1 MNELLIVLK
10 EMLKEKEAREKNNN
24 YEYTKEDVLALKEW
38 LESGEITLYDLT
50 TREYILLGISLFK
63 KSRLERHNL
72 CSRFPNDLALDK
84 WIERYKK
91 QDDNISPKL
100 FVQFLD
106 DAILKY
112 GEDKKSKNK
121 YLRDKK
127 KRQTN

>member
-1 MNELLIVLK
+1 MNELLFVLK
-10 EMLKEKEAREKNNN
+10 EVLKEKEAREKNNN
-24 YEYTKEDVLALKEW
+24 YEYTKEDLLALKEW

-50 TREYILLGISLFK
+50 TREYKLLGISLFK
-63 KSRLERHNL
+63 KSRLERLNL

-100 FVQFLD
+100 LVQFLD